1 MDHSMGKCVNDSFD
15 IAILACMLNHLEYY
29 QGREYILYVFT
40 KTAVKTL
47 GCIVWLKFK
56 LDNTFII
63 ESVDMICDTPIY
75 VIQHKSLKTQPR

>member
-1 MDHSMGKCVNDSFD
+1 MAWASVLTTLD

-47 GCIVWLKFK
+47 GCI
-56 LDNTFII
+56 II
-63 ESVDMICDTPIY
+63 WDEI
-75 VIQHKSLKTQPR
+75 